1 MAFFMGIINFFHT
14 KVVKYIYFYN
24 FIIIVIITF
33 SISFNLYSKNK
44 IIVASTTS
52 TYDTGLLDFLN
63 KKFLEKHNVSVQVLS
78 LGTGQAIRTAK
89 DGNAEILLVH
99 HTPSEIKFMEQG
111 HGIERQEIMYNDYV
125 LVGPITDDGKCLSV
139 QHKLEKIFKNKEL
152 FISRGDDSGTH
163 RKELEMWSLTNINF
177 NKAIKFYLSVGQG
190 MGSTLLIANEKKA
203 YTLSDRSTWI
213 AFNKR
218 ENLKIVCEDFPPLFN
233 QYGIILVNPDKNNNL
248 NFKDAKKYIDWF
260 KTEEV
265 KILINSFKS
274 KGKQLFYYNLNQ

>member
-1 MAFFMGIINFFHT
+1 MKFLNFYKFVIT
-14 KVVKYIYFYN
+14 LL
-24 FIIIVIITF
+24 VII
-33 SISFNLYSKNK
+33 SINFNLYGNNK

-52 TYDTGLLDFLN
+52 TYDTGLLDSLN
-63 KKFLEKHNVSVQVLS
+63 KKFFEKYQISVQVLS

-99 HTPSEIKFMEQG
+99 HTPSEIKFMEEG
-111 HGIERQEIMYNDYV
+111 YGVERHEIMYNDYV
-125 LVGPITDDGKCLSV
+125 LVGPKKDNEECLSV
-139 QHKLEKIFKNKEL
+139 QQKLEKISQSNEL

-163 RKELEMWSLTNINF
+163 RKELEMWSLTNTNF
-177 NKAIKFYLSVGQG
+177 NKNSKSYLSVGQG
-190 MGSTLLIANEKKA
+190 MGSTLLIANEKKG

-233 QYGIILVNPDKNNNL
+233 QYGIILVNPNINENL
-248 NFKDAKKYIDWF
+248 NFKDATTYIEWF

-265 KILINSFKS
+265 KKLINSFKS
-274 KGKQLFYYNLNQ
+274 KGKQLFYYNLN